1 MIDANSKTN
10 SFLEAIEKY
19 AEEQKQA
26 MRAEVEAFREE
37 QLSRANE
44 EGTAA
49 AFAYIHKEKAEY
61 RTSLAKENSL
71 KETAVKRELFEKRN
85 KMVETVFEEAAAK
98 LAEFSKSKKYE
109 AYINNSAKSI
119 AEYLGEKKAVVY
131 LPEKDK
137 KFIPQI
143 KKYIKNCETAVDNS
157 IKIGG
162 IRCFCEELS
171 ILLDETLDSKFEA
184 QKRVFIETSGFTVE

>member
-49 AFAYIHKEKAEY
+49 AFAYIQKKKAEY

-85 KMVETVFEEAAAK
+85 QMVESVFEEAAEK

-109 AYINNSAKSI
+109 AYINNSAKTIS
-119 AEYLGEKKAVVY
+119 EYLGGKKAVVY
-131 LPEKDK
+131 IAEKDQR
-137 KFIPQI
+137 FIPQI
-143 KKYIKNCETAVDNS
+143 KKYFKDCETLVDNS
-157 IKIGG
+157 IKLGG
-162 IRCFCEELS
+162 IRCYCGELS
-171 ILLDETLDSKFEA
+171 IVVDETLDSKFES
-184 QKRVFIETSGFTVE
+184 QKRVFVENSGFTVE

>member
-49 AFAYIHKEKAEY
+49 AFAYIQKEKAEY
-61 RTSLAKENSL
+61 RASLAKENSL

-85 KMVETVFEEAAAK
+85 KMVESVFEEAAEK

-109 AYINNSAKSI
+109 AYINNSAKTIS
-119 AEYLGEKKAVVY
+119 EYLGGKKAVVY
-131 LPEKDK
+131 IAEKDQ

-143 KKYIKNCETAVDNS
+143 KKYFNDCETVVDNS
-157 IKIGG
+157 IVLGG
-162 IRCFCEELS
+162 IRCYCEELS
-171 ILLDETLDSKFEA
+171 IVADETLDSKFEN
-184 QKRVFIETSGFTVE
+184 QKRVFVEHSGFTVE

>member
-49 AFAYIHKEKAEY
+49 AFAYIQKEKAEY
-61 RTSLAKENSL
+61 RASLAKENSL

-85 KMVETVFEEAAAK
+85 KMVESVFEEAAGK
-98 LAEFSKSKKYE
+98 LAEFSESKKYE
-109 AYINNSAKSI
+109 TYINNSAKSI
-119 AEYLGEKKAVVY
+119 DEYLGGKKAVVY
-131 LPEKDK
+131 IAEKDK
-137 KFIPQI
+137 KFVQQL
-143 KKYIKNCETAVDNS
+143 KKYFKDCEIKFDNS
-157 IKIGG
+157 IKLGG
-162 IRCFCEELS
+162 IRCYCEELS
-171 ILLDETLDSKFEA
+171 IIADETLDSKFEI
-184 QKRVFIETSGFTVE
+184 QKRVFVESSGFTVE

>member
-49 AFAYIHKEKAEY
+49 AFAYIQKEKAEY
-61 RTSLAKENSL
+61 KASLAKENSL

-85 KMVETVFEEAAAK
+85 KMVETVFEEAAQK
-98 LAEFSKSKKYE
+98 LSDFSKSKKYE
-109 AYINNSAKSI
+109 TYINNSAKSI
-119 AEYLGEKKAVVY
+119 GEYLGGKKAVVY
-131 LPEKDK
+131 ISEKDK
-137 KFIPQI
+137 RFLNQI
-143 KKYIKNCETAVDNS
+143 KKYIPNCETVIDNS
-157 IKIGG
+157 IRLGG
-162 IRCFCEELS
+162 IRCFCEEMS
-171 ILLDETLDSKFEA
+171 IVADETLDSKFEA
-184 QKRVFIETSGFTVE
+184 QKRVFVDTSGFTVE

>member
-19 AEEQKQA
+19 AEEQRNEMK
-26 MRAEVEAFREE
+26 AEIEAFREE

-49 AFAYIHKEKAEY
+49 AFALIQRKKAKY
-61 RTSLAKENSL
+61 KTALAKENSL

-85 KMVETVFEEAAAK
+85 RMVESVFEEAAEK

-109 AYINNSAKSI
+109 AYINNSAKTIS
-119 AEYLGEKKAVVY
+119 EYLGGKKAVVY
-131 LPEKDK
+131 IAEKDQ

-143 KKYIKNCETAVDNS
+143 KKYFNDCETIVDNS
-157 IKIGG
+157 IKLGG
-162 IRCFCEELS
+162 IRCYCEELS
-171 ILLDETLDSKFEA
+171 IVADETLDTKFEA
-184 QKRVFIETSGFTVE
+184 QKQVFVENSGFTVE

>member
-49 AFAYIHKEKAEY
+49 AFAYIQKEKAEY
-61 RTSLAKENSL
+61 KASLAKENSL

-85 KMVETVFEEAAAK
+85 KMVETVFEEAAQK
-98 LAEFSKSKKYE
+98 LSDFSKSKKYE
-109 AYINNSAKSI
+109 TYINNSAKSI
-119 AEYLGEKKAVVY
+119 GEYLGGKKAVVY
-131 LPEKDK
+131 ISEKDK
-137 KFIPQI
+137 RFLNQI
-143 KKYIKNCETAVDNS
+143 KKYIPNCETVIDNS
-157 IKIGG
+157 IRLGG

-171 ILLDETLDSKFEA
+171 IVADETLDSKFEA
-184 QKRVFIETSGFTVE
+184 QKRVFVDTSGFTVE